1 MIAVADTKRQRVA
14 LITGAARG
22 IGLATVRR
30 FLEEDY
36 KIVAF
41 DLPDADFSELRLLK
55 ESSQGAVTSVSGD
68 VSKEEDWKAALA
80 TALKAYQ
87 RVDVL
92 FNNAGVSGPS
102 VSPFKT
108 ATDDFERVMR
118 VNVTGVFLGIKIVGA
133 QMKALGG
140 GVIINTS
147 SISGE
152 RGGGNVLAY
161 TTSKHA
167 VNGMTKSAA
176 SSLAKHNIRVLA
188 VCPSPTATEMV
199 YAVERKIAPDDPES
213 ARDALAAGI
222 PMKRYGE
229 PCEIA
234 NVVAFLASDQAS
246 YMTGAL
252 VPVDGGTLAD

>member
-1 MIAVADTKRQRVA
+1 MTKSGEDWTKVAF
-14 LITGAARG
+14 ITGAARG
-22 IGLATVRR
+22 IGLATVSR
-30 FLEEDY
+30 FLSDGFNV
-36 KIVAF
+36 VAF
-41 DLPDADFSELRLLK
+41 DLPGADFTDLQALEK
-55 ESSQGAVTSVSGD
+55 SSNGAIVCVQGD
-68 VSKEEDWKAALA
+68 VGREEDWVEALRVA
-80 TALKAYQ
+80 EEAYG
-87 RVDVL
+87 RVDLL
-92 FNNAGVSGPS
+92 FNNAGISGPS
-102 VSPFKT
+102 ISPFRT
-108 ATDDFERVMR
+108 SLEDFEQVMR
-118 VNVTGVFLGIKIVGA
+118 VNVAGVFLGIKVIGA
-133 QMKALGG
+133 HMKSKGG

-176 SSLAKHNIRVLA
+176 GSLAKHNIRVLA

-199 YAVERKIAPDDPES
+199 YAVERKIAPDNPES

-229 PCEIA
+229 PSEIA
-234 NVVAFLASDQAS
+234 NVVAFLASDEAS

>member
-1 MIAVADTKRQRVA
+1 MAEATTDEFKTA
-14 LITGAARG
+14 FITGAARG
-22 IGLATVRR
+22 IGLATVKR
-30 FLEEDY
+30 FLEDGY
-36 KIVAF
+36 KIIAF
-41 DLPDADFSELRLLK
+41 DLPGADFSELRMLEK
-55 ESSQGAVTSVSGD
+55 AHTGNVTSVSGD
-68 VSKEEDWKAALA
+68 VSNEADWSKALSVAIE
-80 TALKAYQ
+80 TYG

-108 ATDDFERVMR
+108 ATEDFERVMR
-118 VNVTGVFLGIKIVGA
+118 VNVTGVFLGIKTVGA
-133 QMKALGG
+133 QMKAQGG

-229 PCEIA
+229 PAEIA

>member
-1 MIAVADTKRQRVA
+1 MIDAGTETQKVAF
-14 LITGAARG
+14 ITGAARG
-22 IGLATVRR
+22 IGLATTQR
-30 FLEEDY
+30 FLADGF

-41 DLPDADFSELRLLK
+41 DLPNADFSQLQLLEK
-55 ESSQGAVTSVSGD
+55 SSDGAVTSIGGD
-68 VSKEEDWKAALA
+68 VSDEEDWKKALA
-80 TALKAYQ
+80 VALSTYG

-92 FNNAGVSGPS
+92 FNNAGISGPS
-102 VSPFKT
+102 LSPFKT
-108 ATDDFERVMR
+108 ALADFERVMQ
-118 VNVTGVFLGIKIVGA
+118 VNVTGVFLGIKVIGEH
-133 QMKALGG
+133 MKSLGG

-199 YAVERKIAPDDPES
+199 YAVERKIAPDNPES
-213 ARDALAAGI
+213 ARDTLAAGI

-229 PCEIA
+229 PLEIA

>member
-1 MIAVADTKRQRVA
+1 MNKSGEDRMKVAF
-14 LITGAARG
+14 ITGAARG

-30 FLEEDY
+30 FLNDGFEV
-36 KIVAF
+36 VAF
-41 DLPDADFSELRLLK
+41 DLPSADFKELQALQNVSEGDIVCV
-55 ESSQGAVTSVSGD
+55 QGD
-68 VSKEEDWKAALA
+68 VGQEQDWVS
-80 TALKAYQ
+80 ALKTAEETFGG
-87 RVDVL
+87 VDVL
-92 FNNAGVSGPS
+92 FNNAGISGPS
-102 VSPFKT
+102 TSPFRT
-108 ATDDFERVMR
+108 SLEEFEQVMR
-118 VNVTGVFLGIKIVGA
+118 VNVSGVFLGIKIIGA
-133 QMKALGG
+133 HMKSKGG

-167 VNGMTKSAA
+167 VNGMTRSAA
-176 SSLAKHNIRVLA
+176 ASLAKHNIRVLA
-188 VCPSPTATEMV
+188 VCPSPIATEMV
-199 YAVERKIAPDDPES
+199 YAVERKIAPEDPES

-229 PCEIA
+229 PSEIA